1 MGIEQRLNKKL
12 YDPRTL
18 EGSADTNTFE
28 SLRELENNLSDIPEF
43 VGLDPFGSTMKGY
56 ATSDSDIDIWIY
68 IDVGVDDIVDNI
80 NKVTSIT
87 DQIKE
92 RARETEEFIKA
103 EKGKEVNAKIF
114 IINENDNSKRIQTQ
128 LRGEN
133 DALIVGSLFRKLT
146 GKKIVRYRKAAVE
159 EIELLDDLAQR
170 RVVRSMAEA
179 LGKTE
184 LLNLHK
190 AEARTGETLN
200 HDELLKQRA
209 AMWEKRIWS
218 IIQDEKTND
227 SPQ

>member
-1 MGIEQRLNKKL
+1 M
-12 YDPRTL
+12 
-18 EGSADTNTFE
+18 
-28 SLRELENNLSDIPEF
+28 
-43 VGLDPFGSTMKGY
+43 
-56 ATSDSDIDIWIY
+56 
-68 IDVGVDDIVDNI
+68 
-80 NKVTSIT
+80 
-87 DQIKE
+87 
-92 RARETEEFIKA
+92 
-103 EKGKEVNAKIF
+103 
-114 IINENDNSKRIQTQ
+114 
-128 LRGEN
+128 
-133 DALIVGSLFRKLT
+133 
-146 GKKIVRYRKAAVE
+146 RYRKAAVE
-159 EIELLDDLAQR
+159 EIELRDDLAQR